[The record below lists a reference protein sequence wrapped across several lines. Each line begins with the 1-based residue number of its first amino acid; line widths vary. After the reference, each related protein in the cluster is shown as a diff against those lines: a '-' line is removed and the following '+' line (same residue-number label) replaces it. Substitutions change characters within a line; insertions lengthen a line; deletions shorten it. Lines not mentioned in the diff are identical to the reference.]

1 MLFTLAVCFLFLWPA
16 SFDQA
21 RAGSAVIVPPSISDE
36 PDPFNA
42 NLQPA
47 ADAPYARQAILTEG
61 PATVSVAGLAIPP
74 KAAKE
79 LKLSQKTLAAGD
91 TRVSID
97 HLERALKIYPNIP
110 FAHNSL
116 GVRYTHLGQFDRALS
131 EFRLASAADPKSAQV
146 LHNLGTAYYLLRR
159 FSEAEA
165 ALRAA
170 LDLDA
175 SRLVSI
181 YVLGNSLAMQG
192 RNTVEAAQLLR
203 KCTGA
208 FPSAHLTLAKVLLG
222 QGHPQDAAAELR
234 EYLKTPGADQK
245 EDAARMLAKL
255 EVVPPNHG
263 PSED

>member
-1 MLFTLAVCFLFLWPA
+1 MVSTLAACFLFLSPV
-16 SFDQA
+16 SFDQS
-21 RAGSAVIVPPSISDE
+21 RAGSAVIVPPSLSE
-36 PDPFNA
+36 APDPFDA
-42 NLQPA
+42 NPQSSSE
-47 ADAPYARQAILTEG
+47 APYARQVILTEG
-61 PATVSVAGLAIPP
+61 PSTVSVAGLSIPS

-79 LKLSQKTLAAGD
+79 LKLSQKALAEGD

-116 GVRYTHLGQFDRALS
+116 GVRYTHLREFDRALS
-131 EFRLASAADPKSAQV
+131 EFRLASAADSKSAQV
-146 LHNLGTAYYLLRR
+146 MHNLGTAYYLLGR

-165 ALRAA
+165 ALRRA

-181 YVLGNSLAMQG
+181 YVLGNSLAMQEHH
-192 RNTVEAAQLLR
+192 TDEAEELLR
-203 KCTGA
+203 KCTGT

-234 EYLKTPGADQK
+234 EYLQAP
-245 EDAARMLAKL
+245 DAEHKGDAERMLAKL
-255 EVVPPNHG
+255 EVVPPNTSR
-263 PSED
+263 SED

>member
-1 MLFTLAVCFLFLWPA
+1 MLFLLATYFLLLSPA

-36 PDPFNA
+36 PDPFDA
-42 NLQPA
+42 NPEPSA
-47 ADAPYARQAILTEG
+47 EAPYARQVNVTEG
-61 PATVSVAGLAIPP
+61 PATISVAGLSIPP

-79 LKLSQKTLAAGD
+79 LKLSQKALADGD
-91 TRVSID
+91 TRVSIN

-116 GVRYTHLGQFDRALS
+116 GVRYTYLREFDRALA

-159 FSEAEA
+159 FSEAET

-170 LDLDA
+170 LDLDPN
-175 SRLVSI
+175 RLVSV
-181 YVLGNSLAMQG
+181 YLLGNSLAMQG
-192 RNTVEAAQLLR
+192 RYTAEAGQLLR
-203 KCTGA
+203 KCSGT
-208 FPSAHLTLAKVLLG
+208 FPSAHLTLAKLLLG
-222 QGHPQDAAAELR
+222 QGQPQDAAAELR
-234 EYLKTPGADQK
+234 EYLKDPDADQK

-255 EVVPPNHG
+255 EVVSPNSG

>member
-1 MLFTLAVCFLFLWPA
+1 MLAALTVCFLFLLPV

-21 RAGSAVIVPPSISDE
+21 RAGSAVIVPPSLSDE
-36 PDPFNA
+36 PDPFDA
-42 NLQPA
+42 NPRPSPE
-47 ADAPYARQAILTEG
+47 APYARQAILTEG
-61 PATVSVAGLAIPP
+61 PATVSVAGLSIPP

-79 LKLSQKTLAAGD
+79 LKLSQKSLAEGD

-97 HLERALKIYPNIP
+97 HLQRALKIYPNIP

-116 GVRYTHLGQFDRALS
+116 GVRYTHLGEFDRALP
-131 EFRLASAADPKSAQV
+131 EFRLAGAADPKSAQV
-146 LHNLGTAYYLLRR
+146 LHNLGTAYYLLGRY
-159 FSEAEA
+159 SEAEA

-181 YVLGNSLAMQG
+181 YLLGNSLAMQG
-192 RNTVEAAQLLR
+192 HYTAEAGQLLR
-203 KCTGA
+203 KSSGM
-208 FPSAHLTLAKVLLG
+208 FPSARLMLAKVLLA

-234 EYLKTPGADQK
+234 EYLKAPDADQK

-255 EVVPPNHG
+255 EVVPSNHG

>member
-1 MLFTLAVCFLFLWPA
+1 MLFTLAAFFLVLAPV

-21 RAGSAVIVPPSISDE
+21 RASSAVIVAPSISDE
-36 PDPFNA
+36 PDPFDVNPRPSA
-42 NLQPA
+42 E
-47 ADAPYARQAILTEG
+47 APYARQAILTEG
-61 PATVSVAGLAIPP
+61 PATVSVAGLSIPP

-79 LKLSQKTLAAGD
+79 LKLSQKALAQGD

-116 GVRYTHLGQFDRALS
+116 GVRYTHLGDFDRALS

-146 LHNLGTAYYLLRR
+146 LHNLGTAYYLLGR
-159 FSEAEA
+159 FSEAEV

-170 LDLDA
+170 LRLDA

-181 YVLGNSLAMQG
+181 YLLGNSLAMQG
-192 RNTVEAAQLLR
+192 RYTPEAGQLLR
-203 KCTGA
+203 KCSDT
-208 FPSAHLTLAKVLLG
+208 FPSARLMLAKILVG
-222 QGHPQDAAAELR
+222 QGYPQDAAAELR
-234 EYLKTPGADQK
+234 EYLKAPDADQK

-255 EVVPPNHG
+255 EVVTPNHG
-263 PSED
+263 PSEY